1 MPAETLRP
9 QDFANTVKQ
18 GMRLFQ
24 AEGLVINY
32 TGNEEND
39 KKLPEVLGKQQI
51 YSLFFD
57 EQGRFKQP
65 EFAPIDIFGS
75 SRLELIDQLDQ
86 RLTPYYD
93 LVETSHDESYPN
105 GFNRHGIEHVRE
117 VTSKAVDLLTSLG
130 ASEEEI
136 RIAIVQGYLHDAGML
151 VSRKAHPFVTKKIID
166 HLVPELKT
174 MPGVRRQILRGIALH
189 DEKFAAAHMKRI
201 WEKNSNPHEAY
212 SEMLKY
218 FGRPSLAILAG
229 DKADAVEIKRITSK
243 KCDHLENEQLL
254 TDVDE
259 HYQVAAMI
267 EETAFLAEE
276 DGLVLELNFKPG
288 QMDEHFKNI
297 LGITDSRNNT
307 RKKLTDELHNLHRF
321 EGVPHL
327 LSWLSLYAKLMKDRV
342 LVMSQAL
349 FALKPEMEQFV
360 IRVKDNSDFDDDNGG
375 MQLELVIRRDQIQE
389 ASLTLDQLAL
399 KEKKV
404 INEKGEEVKKPVV
417 AQVVYDACKYFREIL
432 DNLKCKGL
440 EGSESFEA
448 IDFDGGFRL
457 GILVDPTNLD
467 YTLRYLDVLFRP
479 KHERNGHAF

>member
-1 MPAETLRP
+1 MPAEALRP
-9 QDFANTVKQ
+9 RDFANTVRH
-18 GMRLFQ
+18 GIELFQ
-24 AEGLVINY
+24 PDGLRIHHNGSEPKMLAIVLGEHSDY
-32 TGNEEND
+32 TIFFDNLGRFSPEEFEPID
-39 KKLPEVLGKQQI
+39 VFGSTREVLK
-51 YSLFFD
+51 
-57 EQGRFKQP
+57 EQ
-65 EFAPIDIFGS
+65 
-75 SRLELIDQLDQ
+75 LER

-93 LVETSHDESYPN
+93 MVEDSHDESYEF
-105 GFNRHGIEHVRE
+105 GFNRHGIDHVRE
-117 VTSKAVDLLTSLG
+117 VTSKAVDLLVSLG

-166 HLVPELKT
+166 HLVPELKS
-174 MPGVRRQILRGIALH
+174 MPGFRRQILRGIALH
-189 DEKFAAAHMKRI
+189 DEKFAAAHMNRI
-201 WEKNSNPHEAY
+201 WQKHADTQAAY
-212 SEMLKY
+212 SEIFNY

-243 KCDHLENEQLL
+243 KCDHLGKEQLL

-267 EETAFLAEE
+267 EETTFLAEDE
-276 DGLVLELNFKPG
+276 GLVLELNFKPG

-307 RKKLTDELHNLHRF
+307 RKKLTKELHNLHRF

-360 IRVKDNSDFDDDNGG
+360 VRVKDNSDFDDENGG

-389 ASLTLDQLAL
+389 ASLMLDQLAL
-399 KEKKV
+399 KEENTV
-404 INEKGEEVKKPVV
+404 NEKGEEVKKPVV
-417 AQVVYDACKYFREIL
+417 SQVLYDACEYYRAVL
-432 DNLKCKGL
+432 DKLNCNGL
-440 EGSESFEA
+440 EDQERFDAIAFE
-448 IDFDGGFRL
+448 GGFRM
-457 GILVDPTNLD
+457 GIQVNQNNLD
-467 YTLRYLDVLFRP
+467 YTLDYLGVLFRP